1 MTRRYGDPVDVRRR
15 DDVPAEFVWRSRFYV
30 VRAVLDHWIE
40 VAPWW
45 RSRPARSLYESGGSL
60 PPPTPDSR
68 AAAAAPSGD
77 PVSSP
82 PPGGVLVDDGERE
95 VWRVEARPGRDA
107 SAGVFDLV
115 LDWSTGA
122 WTLARTMD

>member
-15 DDVPAEFVWRSRFYV
+15 DDVPAEFVWRNRFYV

-45 RSRPARSLYESGGSL
+45 RSRPARSLYESGGTL
-60 PPPTPDSR
+60 PPSTPASTTD
-68 AAAAAPSGD
+68 GD
-77 PVSSP
+77 
-82 PPGGVLVDDGERE
+82 PPGGVLLDDGERE
-95 VWRVEARPGRDA
+95 VWRVEARAGRDA
-107 SAGVFDLV
+107 SPGVFDLV

>member
-45 RSRPARSLYESGGSL
+45 RSRPARSLYESGGSV
-60 PPPTPDSR
+60 PPSTPNSATTSD
-68 AAAAAPSGD
+68 
-77 PVSSP
+77 
-82 PPGGVLVDDGERE
+82 PPGAVLIDDGERE

-107 SAGVFDLV
+107 SPGVFDLV
-115 LDWSTGA
+115 LDWSTGT